1 MKLTKEIK
9 IGNTYIGGTHPIAV
23 QSMTNTKTADKE
35 ATLNQIKSLASAG
48 CDIVR
53 FTVNDIEAAEAI
65 PYYANNVNIP
75 LVADIHFDYKL
86 ALAAAERGISKI
98 RINPGNIGDKENIRK
113 VATVCRE
120 KNIPIRIGINGGSAE
135 KSVLEKYGGPTAEA
149 LAESAINNA
158 RMLEQCDFNNIVL
171 SVKSSNVKT
180 MVDAA
185 RLLSQMC
192 DYPLH
197 IGVTE
202 TGDVRRGSIK
212 SAIGIGALLLDGIGN
227 TVRVSLTEDPVLE
240 VAAARDILFCCG
252 IGGGV
257 NIVSCPTCGRT
268 RSNLIGLVAEL
279 EEKTRNIKSNKRITV
294 ALMGCAVNGPGE
306 ARHADIGVACG
317 DKEGLL
323 FRKGEIIKKI
333 PEELIVP
340 TLIQEIKGLLNID
353 A

>member
-9 IGNTYIGGTHPIAV
+9 IGNIAIGGNNPIAV
-23 QSMTNTKTADKE
+23 QSMTNTKTSDKE
-35 ATLNQIKSLASAG
+35 STLAQIKELASAG

-53 FTVNDIEAAEAI
+53 FTVNDFSAAEAI
-65 PYYANNVNIP
+65 PYYVENINIP

-98 RINPGNIGDKENIRK
+98 RINPGNIGDKENILK
-113 VATVCRE
+113 VANACKAR
-120 KNIPIRIGINGGSAE
+120 NIPIRIGINGGSAE

-149 LAESAINNA
+149 LAESALNNA
-158 RMLEQCDFNNIVL
+158 KMHEQCDFNNIVL
-171 SVKSSNVKT
+171 SVKSSDVKT

-185 RLLSQMC
+185 RILSERC

-252 IGGGV
+252 IGGGI

-279 EEKTRNIKSNKRITV
+279 EKQTREIKTNRRITV

-306 ARHADIGVACG
+306 AKHADIGVACG
-317 DKEGLL
+317 RNEGLL
-323 FRKGEIIKKI
+323 FRKGEIIKKLDESEI
-333 PEELIVP
+333 VKTLVSEIKELI
-340 TLIQEIKGLLNID
+340 N

>member
-9 IGNTYIGGTHPIAV
+9 IGNIAIGGNNRIAI
-23 QSMTNTKTADKE
+23 QSMTNTKTADKA
-35 ATLNQIKSLASAG
+35 ATLEQIKSLAAAG

-53 FTVNDIEAAEAI
+53 FTVNDMEAAEAI
-65 PYYANNVNIP
+65 PYYVENTNIP

-98 RINPGNIGDKENIRK
+98 RINPGNIGDKENIRR
-113 VATVCRE
+113 VADACRA

-135 KSVLEKYGGPTAEA
+135 KAVLEKYGGPTAEA

-158 RMLEQCDFNNIVL
+158 RMLEQCDFSDIVL
-171 SVKSSNVKT
+171 SVKSSDVKT

-185 RLLSQMC
+185 RILSKEC

-202 TGDVRRGSIK
+202 TGDVRRGNIK

-240 VAAARDILFCCG
+240 VAAAKDILFCCG
-252 IGGGV
+252 IGGGI

-268 RSNLIGLVAEL
+268 KSNLISLVSQL
-279 EEKTRNIKSNKRITV
+279 EENTRSIATDRRITV

-306 ARHADIGVACG
+306 AKHADIGVACG
-317 DKEGLL
+317 EGEGLL
-323 FRKGEIIKKI
+323 FRKGEIIRKI
-333 PEELIVP
+333 PEDAIVP
-340 TLIQEIKGLLNID
+340 TLMEEIKGLLN
-353 A
+353 

>member
-1 MKLTKEIK
+1 MKNTKVIK
-9 IGNTYIGGTHPIAV
+9 IGNISIGGGSPIAI
-23 QSMTNTKTADKE
+23 QSMTNTKTADKN
-35 ATLNQIKSLASAG
+35 ATLAQIKSLSAAG

-65 PYYANNVNIP
+65 SYYVENSSIP

-86 ALAAAERGISKI
+86 ALAAAERGINKI
-98 RINPGNIGDKENIRK
+98 RINPGNIGDKGNIKK
-113 VATVCRE
+113 VANVCRAR
-120 KNIPIRIGINGGSAE
+120 NIPIRIGINGGSAE
-135 KSVLEKYGGPTAEA
+135 KEVLAKYGGPTAEA
-149 LAESAINNA
+149 LAESALNNA
-158 RMLEQCDFNNIVL
+158 KMLEECDFDNIVL
-171 SVKSSNVKT
+171 SVKSSDVKT

-185 RLLSQMC
+185 RILHERC
-192 DYPLH
+192 NYPLH

-212 SAIGIGALLLDGIGN
+212 SAIGIGALLLDGIGD

-240 VAAARDILFCCG
+240 VGAAKDILFCCG
-252 IGGGV
+252 IGGGI

-268 RSNLIGLVAEL
+268 QSDVIPLVAEL
-279 EEKTRNIKSNKRITV
+279 ERATRSINTARRLTV

-306 ARHADIGVACG
+306 AKHADIGVACG
-317 DKEGLL
+317 NKEGLL

-333 PEELIVP
+333 PQEEIVS
-340 TLIQEIKGLLNID
+340 TLVKEIKEMLN

>member
-1 MKLTKEIK
+1 MKITREIK
-9 IGNTYIGGTHPIAV
+9 IGNIKIGGNNPIAV
-23 QSMTNTKTADKE
+23 QSMTNTKTADRE
-35 ATLNQIKSLASAG
+35 ATLSQIKSLASAG

-53 FTVNDIEAAEAI
+53 FTVNDMEAAEAI
-65 PYYANNVNIP
+65 PYYAENINIP
-75 LVADIHFDYKL
+75 LVADIHFDYRL

-98 RINPGNIGDKENIRK
+98 RINPGNIGNKENIRK
-113 VATVCRE
+113 VANACKAR
-120 KNIPIRIGINGGSAE
+120 NIPIRIGINGGSAE

-149 LAESAINNA
+149 LAESALNNA
-158 RMLEQCDFNNIVL
+158 KMLEMCDFNDIVL
-171 SVKSSNVKT
+171 SVKSSDVKT

-185 RLLSQMC
+185 RILSQSC

-212 SAIGIGALLLDGIGN
+212 SAIGIGSLLLDGIGN

-252 IGGGV
+252 IGGGI

-279 EEKTRNIKSNKRITV
+279 EEKTRSIKTEKRITV

-306 ARHADIGVACG
+306 AKHADIGVACG
-317 DKEGLL
+317 ENEGLL
-323 FRKGEIIKKI
+323 FRKGEVIKKI
-333 PEELIVP
+333 PENEIVSTLLNEIKELI
-340 TLIQEIKGLLNID
+340 N